1 MQTLTVNLGDR
12 SYPIHVGE
20 GILPRAGEF
29 LSQAGLRGKVAIVTN
44 PTVAQLYLDAVHE
57 ALTDAGFEMIPILIP
72 EGEEHKNLKTL
83 ASIYD
88 RLITERLE
96 RNSCVMALG
105 GGVVGDVAGFIAATY
120 LRGIPYIQVPTTL
133 LAQVDSSVGG
143 KTGVNHQNGKNLI
156 GAFHQPRSVLID
168 VTVLQ
173 SLPPRELVA
182 GLAEVIK
189 YGVIE
194 HPALFTLLEEKIDKV
209 IGLDRELLVQII
221 ATSCRIKAR
230 VVEKDEREDDYRAVL
245 NFGHTIGHALEAV
258 TDYRKYLHGE
268 AVGIGMAQ
276 ATAISVHQGFC
287 DQRSL
292 ERIRKL
298 IRKAGLPAD
307 IPPDVSRQSLIQSM
321 EVDKKSAEGRIKF
334 VMCAGIGRTCFHS
347 LAPGEILAALGA

>member
-96 RNSCVMALG
+96 RNSCIMALG

-120 LRGIPYIQVPTTL
+120 LHGIPLV
-133 LAQVDSSVGG
+133 QVDSSVGG

-156 GAFHQPRSVLID
+156 GAFHQLRSVLID
-168 VTVLQ
+168 VIVFQ

-347 LAPGEILAALGA
+347 LAFGEILAALGA

>member
-20 GILPRAGEF
+20 GILPRVGEF